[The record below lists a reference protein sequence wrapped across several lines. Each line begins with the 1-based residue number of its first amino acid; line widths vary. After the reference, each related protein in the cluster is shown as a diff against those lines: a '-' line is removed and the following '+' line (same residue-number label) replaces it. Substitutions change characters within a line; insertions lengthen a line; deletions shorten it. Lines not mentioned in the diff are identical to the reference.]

1 MPDIKD
7 SEQEETIFSKGIT
20 LTPALTDL
28 FRPTTKLLG
37 EELRNFAK
45 KKIDTI
51 KERNRDR
58 NLRFH
63 LDEINKIVGKHTEI
77 PREED
82 GENEELL
89 KNAEKLLESFEA
101 IQDVEPAE
109 EELSKIWQN
118 LIASLRLGKNIPQH
132 LITTLKALSPLEAS
146 ILIQIKSKEEAGI
159 FNKIWNLFRYVIFPL
174 WNQVGIQGADKH
186 YLELLRDKRLLKKTY
201 LSEYFWATIVISIA
215 IVYVYLTQWKTDRSE
230 FFGGNSMFPYPQ
242 ILMTYLIFPLMIA
255 FNVIAYGM
263 NHGYGRYK
271 LSWLGREILK
281 YAPTKAENKR
291 NQANAADAKNRAAD

>member
-1 MPDIKD
+1 MPDIKESD
-7 SEQEETIFSKGIT
+7 KEEIIFSKGIT

-51 KERNRDR
+51 KERNRDK

-63 LDEINKIVGKHTEI
+63 LDEINKIVGKHTDI
-77 PREED
+77 NSEED
-82 GENEELL
+82 RENEQLL

-109 EELSKIWQN
+109 KELSKIWQN
-118 LIASLRLGKNIPQH
+118 LIASLRLGKSIPQH

-146 ILIQIKSKEEAGI
+146 ILIRIKSKENVGI
-159 FNKIWNLFRYVIFPL
+159 VKKILNLFKYVIFPV
-174 WNQVGIQGADKH
+174 WDQVGVQGADKH

-201 LSEYFWATIVISIA
+201 LAEYFWITIVISIA
-215 IVYVYLTQWKTDRSE
+215 VAYFYLTQIKTDTSE
-230 FFGGNSMFPYPQ
+230 FLGRDPLYPIIPSMF
-242 ILMTYLIFPLMIA
+242 MMFPLMIA
-255 FNVIAYGM
+255 VNVVAYGM

-281 YAPTKAENKR
+281 YAPNEAENKH
-291 NQANAADAKNRAAD
+291 NKANSADTKSRAAD